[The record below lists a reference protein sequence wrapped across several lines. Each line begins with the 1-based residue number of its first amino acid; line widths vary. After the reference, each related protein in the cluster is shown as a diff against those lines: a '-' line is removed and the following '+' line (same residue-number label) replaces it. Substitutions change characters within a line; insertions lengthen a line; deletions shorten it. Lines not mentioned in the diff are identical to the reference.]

1 MDVTRMLEAD
11 HREAEALFD
20 KIEKAQGDARRPLV
34 DQLAMALRGHMELEE
49 TVVYPRMRSV
59 TGEEAVTEATT
70 EHELAR
76 RSLAE
81 MVRLAPDEPGFGAA
95 TEATKAGIAHH
106 VEEEEGEVFPE
117 LRKKGGTVLADMAT
131 PFMTKR
137 MELGLP
143 MEAGALAAA
152 ASKEELLAEAK
163 GAGVEGAASMT
174 KAELAGA
181 LAAKMS

>member
-11 HREAEALFD
+11 HRQVEALFD
-20 KIEKAQGDARRPLV
+20 KIERAKGDARQPLI
-34 DQLAMALRGHMELEE
+34 DQLATSVRGHMELEE
-49 TVVYPRMRSV
+49 TVLYPAMQPV
-59 TGEEAVTEATT
+59 TGDEAVQEARK

-76 RSLAE
+76 SSLDEMVSLAPE
-81 MVRLAPDEPGFGAA
+81 QPGFDAA
-95 TEATKAGIAHH
+95 LEATKAGISHH

-117 LRKKGGTVLADMAT
+117 LRRKGGEVLDRVAT
-131 PFMTKR
+131 PFMRKR

-143 MEAGALAAA
+143 MDAKALAAA
-152 ASKEELLAEAK
+152 SSKDELLAEAK
-163 GAGVEGAASMT
+163 GAGVEGAASMS